1 MSRRRTSGA
10 RGGGR
15 GAGALPARRS
25 SRRRG
30 WLLLVLAGF
39 AIAIVTLLVTRRR
52 APAPIADFAIPLDPQ
67 LAFARAESL
76 VTVGR
81 FAEAVPFYRQATHGA
96 GAQIWIPHAG
106 LAMALRNSSVRRSR
120 FGVDIP
126 LLRSSY
132 ERVSAARE
140 ALDEVRIAAR
150 LAHEA
155 VEQSA
160 IAKIEGQFLE
170 DWGLAREALA
180 VYQRAQSLD
189 STGECA
195 RRASALIAQLRS
207 PVVAPSLPE
216 GVGP

>member
-1 MSRRRTSGA
+1 VLAAIVLAVAAIATIALLTIRRRT
-10 RGGGR
+10 
-15 GAGALPARRS
+15 
-25 SRRRG
+25 
-30 WLLLVLAGF
+30 
-39 AIAIVTLLVTRRR
+39 
-52 APAPIADFAIPLDPQ
+52 PAPLENAEVMLDPQ
-67 LAFARAESL
+67 TAFARAESL
-76 VTVGR
+76 VTIGR

-132 ERVSAARE
+132 ERVAAARE
-140 ALDEVRIAAR
+140 ALDEARIAAR
-150 LAHEA
+150 LTGGA
-155 VEQSA
+155 VESSA

-170 DWGLAREALA
+170 DWGLVREALA

-195 RRASALIAQLRS
+195 RRASALVAQLRS
-207 PVVAPSLPE
+207 PVAVPSLPE
-216 GVGP
+216 PVGP